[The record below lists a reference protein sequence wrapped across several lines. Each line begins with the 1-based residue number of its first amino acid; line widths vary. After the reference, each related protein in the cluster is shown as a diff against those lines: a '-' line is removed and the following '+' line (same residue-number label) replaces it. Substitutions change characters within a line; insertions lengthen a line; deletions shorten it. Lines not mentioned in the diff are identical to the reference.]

1 MAGPNPVTYKVEVL
15 RLLIVLIQEKETKRS
30 NRRAREELQKVKSP
44 TNFKKHSLC
53 KTNCKLDWNV
63 G

>member
-30 NRRAREELQKVKSP
+30 NRLAREEAAKSEEPHEFQK
-44 TNFKKHSLC
+44 TQLM
-53 KTNCKLDWNV
+53 
-63 G
+63 